1 MSQLVTTGFHHV
13 TLVCRD
19 ARKTLHFYRDI
30 LGLALVKVTVNF
42 DRTDTYHLY
51 FGNEAGAPGT
61 LLTFFEGPQAMRGR
75 YGVGG
80 IHHVAL
86 GTKNDDTLLMWKRWL
101 TDNGVRVTGP
111 YDRGYFTSIYFT
123 DPDGQVIEIATD
135 GPGFQIDEPADAL
148 GQNLMVPPPSRFP
161 EGRDE
166 DAIRAKTWPEPVAAP
181 IPDMRLRGIHHITG
195 MTDDLDA
202 SHDFYT
208 RALGLNL
215 VKMSLNQDDPDTKH
229 YFWANYDGSEVKY
242 GSDFTLFGWRP
253 TSPKAREGVGQ
264 THHVAW
270 RAVDEEQLNAWRE
283 YLLGLGYEVTEVRD
297 RKYFKSIYFRTHD
310 GLLVEI
316 ATDPPGF
323 GVDEAEL
330 GSALQLPPWLEE
342 QRDAIVTGLR
352 PLV

>member
-1 MSQLVTTGFHHV
+1 MSSLVTAGFHHV

-19 ARKTLHFYRDI
+19 ARQTMRFYRDL
-30 LGLALVKVTVNF
+30 LGLAMVKVTVNF
-42 DRTDTYHLY
+42 DKTDTYHLY
-51 FGNEAGAPGT
+51 FGNETGAPGS
-61 LLTFFEGPQAMRGR
+61 LLTFFEWPQAMRGR

-86 GTKNDDTLLMWKRWL
+86 GTQDDDTLLMWKRWL
-101 TDNGVRVTGP
+101 TDNGIRVTGP

-123 DPDGQVIEIATD
+123 DPDRQVIEIATD
-135 GPGFQIDEPADAL
+135 GPGFQIDEPANAL
-148 GQNLMVPPPSRFP
+148 GRDLMIPPPSRFP

-166 DAIRAKTWPEPVAAP
+166 DAIRAKTWPEPITAP
-181 IPDMRLRGIHHITG
+181 TEEMRLHGIHHVTG

-202 SHDFYT
+202 AHEFYT

-215 VKMSLNQDDPDTKH
+215 VKMSLNQDDPDTQH
-229 YFWANYDGSEVKY
+229 YFWANYDGETVAY

-270 RAVDEEQLNAWRE
+270 RATDDEQLGAWRE
-283 YLLGLGYEVTEVRD
+283 HLLGLGYEVTEVRD
-297 RKYFKSIYFRTHD
+297 RKYFKSIYLRTHD
-310 GLLVEI
+310 GLLVEV

-323 GVDEAEL
+323 GVDETEL
-330 GSALQLPPWLEE
+330 GSAVQLPPWLEE
-342 QRDAIVTGLR
+342 RRDEILAGLR

>member
-1 MSQLVTTGFHHV
+1 MSSLVTAGFHHV

-19 ARKTLHFYRDI
+19 ARQTMRFYRDL
-30 LGLALVKVTVNF
+30 LGLAMVKVTVNF
-42 DRTDTYHLY
+42 DKTDTYHLY
-51 FGNEAGAPGT
+51 FGNETGAPGS
-61 LLTFFEGPQAMRGR
+61 LLTFFEWPQAMRGR

-86 GTKNDDTLLMWKRWL
+86 GTQDDDTLLMWKRWL

-123 DPDGQVIEIATD
+123 DPDRQVIEIATD
-135 GPGFQIDEPADAL
+135 GPGFQIDEPANAL
-148 GQNLMVPPPSRFP
+148 GRDLMIPPLSRFP

-166 DAIRAKTWPEPVAAP
+166 DAIRAKTWPEPITAP
-181 IPDMRLRGIHHITG
+181 TEAMRLHGIHHVTG

-202 SHDFYT
+202 AHEFYT

-215 VKMSLNQDDPDTKH
+215 VKMSLNQDDPDTQH
-229 YFWANYDGSEVKY
+229 YFWANYDGENVAY

-270 RAVDEEQLNAWRE
+270 RATDDEQLGAWRE
-283 YLLGLGYEVTEVRD
+283 HLLGLGYEVTEVRD
-297 RKYFKSIYFRTHD
+297 RKYFKSIYLRTHD
-310 GLLVEI
+310 GLLVEV

-323 GVDEAEL
+323 GVDETEL
-330 GSALQLPPWLEE
+330 GSAVQLPPWLEE
-342 QRDAIVTGLR
+342 RRDEILAGLR

>member
-1 MSQLVTTGFHHV
+1 MSQLVTAGFHHV

-19 ARKTLHFYRDI
+19 ARQTMRFYRDI
-30 LGLALVKVTVNF
+30 LGLAMVKVTVNF

-51 FGNEAGAPGT
+51 FGNEAAAPGT
-61 LLTFFEGPQAMRGR
+61 LLTFFEWPSAMRGR

-86 GTKNDDTLLMWKRWL
+86 GTNDDDTLLMWKRWL
-101 TDNGVRVTGP
+101 VDNGVRVTGP

-135 GPGFQIDEPADAL
+135 GPGFHIDEPANAL
-148 GQNLMVPPPSRFP
+148 GRELKVPPPSRFP

-166 DAIRAKTWPEPVAAP
+166 EAIRAKTWPEPITAP
-181 IPDMRLRGIHHITG
+181 VDAMRLRGIHHITG

-208 RALGLNL
+208 NALGLKL

-229 YFWANYDGSEVKY
+229 YFWANYDGEAVKY

-270 RAVDEEQLNAWRE
+270 RATDEGELNAWRE
-283 YLLGLGYEVTEVRD
+283 HLIGLGYDVTEVRD
-297 RKYFKSIYFRTHD
+297 RKYFKSIYLRTRD

-323 GVDEAEL
+323 HVDETEL
-330 GSALQLPPWLEE
+330 GSAVQLPPWVES
-342 QRDAIVTGLR
+342 QRDEILKGLR

>member
-1 MSQLVTTGFHHV
+1 MSELVTTGFHHA

-19 ARKTLHFYRDI
+19 ARRTMRFYRDV
-30 LGLALVKVTVNF
+30 LGFALVKVTVNF

-51 FGNEAGAPGT
+51 FGNETGAPGS
-61 LLTFFEGPQAMRGR
+61 LLTFFEWPEVKRGR
-75 YGVGG
+75 YGTGG

-86 GTKNDDTLLMWKRWL
+86 GTSDDNTLLMWKRWL
-101 TDNGVRVTGP
+101 VDNGVRVTGP

-135 GPGFQIDEPADAL
+135 GPGFQIDEPIDAL
-148 GQNLMVPPPSRFP
+148 GKELMVPPPSRFP

-166 DAIRAKTWPEPVAAP
+166 DAIRAKTWPEPVTAP
-181 IPDMRLRGIHHITG
+181 APEMRLHGIHHITG

-202 SHDFYT
+202 AHDFYT
-208 RALGLNL
+208 RALGLKL

-229 YFWANYDGSEVKY
+229 YFWANYNGSDITY

-253 TSPKAREGVGQ
+253 ASPKAREGVGQ

-270 RAVDEEQLNAWRE
+270 RATDEDELNAWRE
-283 YLLGLGYEVTEVRD
+283 HLLGLGYEVTEVRD
-297 RKYFKSIYFRTHD
+297 RTYFKSIYTRTHD
-310 GLLVEI
+310 GLLVEV
-316 ATDPPGF
+316 ATDTPGF
-323 GVDEAEL
+323 AVDEQEL
-330 GSALQLPPWLEE
+330 GSSLQLPPWLEE
-342 QRDAIVTGLR
+342 QRESIAIGLR

>member
-19 ARKTLHFYRDI
+19 ARKTLRFYRDI

-51 FGNEAGAPGT
+51 FGNGAGSPGT
-61 LLTFFEGPQAMRGR
+61 LLTFFEWPQAMRGR

-86 GTKNDDTLLMWKRWL
+86 GTANDDTLLMWKRWL
-101 TDNGVRVTGP
+101 ADNGVRVTGP

-148 GQNLMVPPPSRFP
+148 GRELMVPPPSRFP

-166 DAIRAKTWPEPVAAP
+166 NAIRAKTWPEPIFVPSEA
-181 IPDMRLRGIHHITG
+181 MRLHGIHHVTG

-202 SHDFYT
+202 AHEFYT
-208 RALGLNL
+208 NALGLKL
-215 VKMSLNQDDPDTKH
+215 VKMSLNQDDPDTRH
-229 YFWANYDGSEVKY
+229 YFWANYNGSDVKY

-270 RAVDEEQLNAWRE
+270 RAADEADLLRWRE
-283 YLLGLGYEVTEVRD
+283 HLLGLGYDVTEVRD
-297 RKYFKSIYFRTHD
+297 RKYFKSIYLNTHD
-310 GLLVEI
+310 GLLVEV

-323 GVDEAEL
+323 GVDEREL
-330 GSALQLPPWLEE
+330 GSALQLPPWLED
-342 QRDAIVTGLR
+342 QRATIERGLR

>member
-1 MSQLVTTGFHHV
+1 MSELITTGFHHV

-19 ARKTLHFYRDI
+19 ARKTLRFYRDI

-51 FGNEAGAPGT
+51 LGNEIGAPGS
-61 LLTFFEGPQAMRGR
+61 LLTFFEWPEAMRGR

-86 GTKNDDTLLMWKRWL
+86 GTTNDDTLLMWKRWL
-101 TDNGVRVTGP
+101 TDNGVGVTGP
-111 YDRGYFTSIYFT
+111 YDRGYFTSIYFK
-123 DPDGQVIEIATD
+123 DPDGQVLEIATE

-148 GQNLMVPPPSRFP
+148 GRTLMEPPSSRLP

-166 DAIRAKTWPEPVAAP
+166 AAIRAKTWSERIVAPTDA
-181 IPDMRLRGIHHITG
+181 MRLRGIHHVTG

-202 SHDFYT
+202 AHDFYT
-208 RALGLNL
+208 NALGLKL
-215 VKMSLNQDDPDTKH
+215 VKMSLNQDDPHTKH
-229 YFWANYDGSEVKY
+229 YFWANYDGQQVRY
-242 GSDFTLFGWRP
+242 GSDFTLFGWRATAP
-253 TSPKAREGVGQ
+253 RAREGVGQ
-264 THHVAW
+264 MHHVAW
-270 RAVDEEQLNAWRE
+270 RAKDESELSAWRDH
-283 YLLGLGYEVTEVRD
+283 LAGLGYKVSEVRD
-297 RKYFKSIYFRTHD
+297 RTYFKSIYLKTHD

-323 GVDEAEL
+323 GIDEQEL
-330 GSALQLPPWLEE
+330 GTALQLPPWLED
-342 QRDAIVTGLR
+342 QRATISKGLR

>member
-1 MSQLVTTGFHHV
+1 MSRLVTRGFHHV

-19 ARKTLHFYRDI
+19 ARQTLRFYRDV
-30 LGLALVKVTVNF
+30 LGFSLVKVTVNF
-42 DRTDTYHLY
+42 DKTDTYHLY
-51 FGNEAGAPGT
+51 FGDPAGSPGS
-61 LLTFFEGPQAMRGR
+61 LLTFFEWPQATRGR

-86 GTKNDDTLLMWKRWL
+86 GTKDDDTLLQWKRWL

-135 GPGFQIDEPADAL
+135 GPGFQVDEPIEAL
-148 GQNLMVPPPSRFP
+148 GRNLMIPPPSRFP

-166 DAIRAKTWPEPVAAP
+166 AAIRAKTWPEPIEHPTEA
-181 IPDMRLRGIHHITG
+181 MRLHGIHHVTG

-202 SHDFYT
+202 AHAFYT
-208 RALGLNL
+208 EALGLEL

-229 YFWANYDGSEVKY
+229 YFWANYDGRDVTY

-253 TSPKAREGVGQ
+253 SSPKAREGVGQ

-270 RAVDEEQLNAWRE
+270 RAEDREQLDAWRE
-283 YLLGLGYEVTEVRD
+283 HLIGLGYDVTDVRD
-297 RKYFKSIYFRTHD
+297 RKYFESIYFRTHD

-323 GVDEAEL
+323 AVDETEL
-330 GSALQLPPWLEE
+330 GSAVQLPPWLED
-342 QRDAIVTGLR
+342 QREAILAQLR

>member
-1 MSQLVTTGFHHV
+1 M
-13 TLVCRD
+13 R
-19 ARKTLHFYRDI
+19 FYRDI
-30 LGLALVKVTVNF
+30 LGLAMVKVTVNF
-42 DRTDTYHLY
+42 DKTDTYHLY
-51 FGNEAGAPGT
+51 FGNEAGSPGT
-61 LLTFFEGPQAMRGR
+61 LLTFFEWPSAMRGR

-86 GTKNDDTLLMWKRWL
+86 GTKDDDTLLMWKRWL

-135 GPGFQIDEPADAL
+135 GPGFQIDEPANAL
-148 GQNLMVPPPSRFP
+148 GRELKVPPPSRFP

-166 DAIRAKTWPEPVAAP
+166 EAIRAKTWPEPIAAP
-181 IPDMRLRGIHHITG
+181 TAEMRLRGIHHVTG

-202 SHDFYT
+202 AHDFYT
-208 RALGLNL
+208 QALGLNL

-229 YFWANYDGSEVKY
+229 YFWANYDGENVKY

-270 RAVDEEQLNAWRE
+270 RATDEDDLNAWRE
-283 YLLGLGYEVTEVRD
+283 HLLSLGFDVTEVRD
-297 RKYFKSIYFRTHD
+297 RKYFKSIYLRTHD
-310 GLLVEI
+310 GLLVEV

-323 GVDEAEL
+323 GVDETEL
-330 GSALQLPPWLEE
+330 GSAVQLPPWLED
-342 QRDAIVTGLR
+342 QRDDILKGLR

>member
-1 MSQLVTTGFHHV
+1 MTQLTTAGFHHV

-19 ARKTLHFYRDI
+19 ARQTIRFYRDI
-30 LGLALVKVTVNF
+30 LGLSLVKVTVNF

-51 FGNEAGAPGT
+51 FGDPAGTPGT
-61 LLTFFEGPQAMRGR
+61 LLTFFEWPEAKRGR

-86 GTKNDDTLLMWKRWL
+86 GTRDDDTLLMWKRWL
-101 TDNGVRVTGP
+101 TENGVRVTGP

-135 GPGFQIDEPADAL
+135 GPGFQIDEPANAL
-148 GQNLMVPPPSRFP
+148 GRNLMIPPESRFP

-166 DAIRAKTWPEPVAAP
+166 AAIRAKTWTEPIDAP
-181 IPDMRLRGIHHITG
+181 TEAMRLHGIHHVTG

-202 SHDFYT
+202 AHDFYT
-208 RALGLNL
+208 RLLGLRL
-215 VKMSLNQDDPDTKH
+215 VKMSLNQDDPDTRH
-229 YFWANYDGSEVKY
+229 YFWANYDGETVAY
-242 GSDFTLFGWRP
+242 GSDFTLFGWRD
-253 TSPKAREGVGQ
+253 TSPRAREGAGQ

-270 RAVDEEQLNAWRE
+270 RAVDEDELHSWRE
-283 YLLGLGYEVTEVRD
+283 YLLGFGHEVTDVRD

-316 ATDPPGF
+316 ATDGPSF
-323 GVDEAEL
+323 GIDETEL
-330 GSALQLPPWLEE
+330 GSAVQLPDWLEDR
-342 QRDAIVTGLR
+342 RDEIVSSLR
-352 PLV
+352 PLI